1 MGLGD
6 FISDVGNTI
15 SDGADAVGDALSDGA
30 DAVADV
36 ASSGADAVADVATS
50 AYDRGTD
57 AIETF
62 GDGVTSAIGGAFRD
76 VLEGAETYAKGWG
89 DLFDGRVADAFG
101 DWYSGTFQIFGQT
114 PIDAGLMIGA
124 RSISA
129 VETLGGVEPVGRK
142 LTDAEITE
150 LRKVYGD
157 SIDYDKIRVKVGD
170 DAMTVGAARTIG
182 NTIYIPEGKLTT
194 DLLVH
199 ESGHVWQFQHGGD
212 DYMGEALFAQTF
224 GEGYNYQQGIDE
236 GKSWAELNPEQQ
248 AELLKDAYKA
258 GYFNSEPHT
267 WPMRPDLTAYMQ
279 QVEQDV
285 KAGRGAT

>member
-1 MGLGD
+1 MGLLDDVGD
-6 FISDVGNTI
+6 FVSDGADAVGGAI
-15 SDGADAVGDALSDGA
+15 SDGADAVGDAVSD
-30 DAVADV
+30 
-36 ASSGADAVADVATS
+36 GADAVADVATS

-62 GDGVTSAIGGAFRD
+62 GTGITSAFSGAFRD

-124 RSISA
+124 RGVSA
-129 VETLGGVEPVGRK
+129 IETLGGIEPVGRK
-142 LTDAEITE
+142 LSDAEIAE

-170 DAMTVGAARTIG
+170 DAMTVGGNARTIG
-182 NTIYIPEGKLTT
+182 NTIYIPEGKLTN

-212 DYMGEALFAQTF
+212 DYMGESLFAQTF
-224 GEGYNYQQGIDE
+224 GEGYDYQQGIDE
-236 GKSWAELNPEQQ
+236 GKSWSELNPEQQ
-248 AELLKDAYKA
+248 AELLQQAYKA
-258 GYFNSEPHT
+258 GYFNSDPHT
-267 WPMRPDLTAYMQ
+267 WPMNPQLTDYMR
-279 QVEQDV
+279 QVEQEV